1 MTAREAA
8 CYSYFD
14 YWQITEIIERMVGVV
29 VAVNEIFKAL
39 GDPTRREIL
48 RLLRDRDLT
57 AGELAEHFPLAKSTL
72 SGHFATLRHAGLI
85 VQERRGTTI
94 VYSLHIAAVEEVVA
108 AVLGLL
114 GVGEGGAA
122 DDAAAR
128 VAAGGRE
135 GEGVG

>member
-1 MTAREAA
+1 M
-8 CYSYFD
+8 
-14 YWQITEIIERMVGVV
+14 
-29 VAVNEIFKAL
+29 AVNEVFKAL

-48 RLLRDRDLT
+48 RLLRDGDLT
-57 AGELAEHFPLAKSTL
+57 AGELAERFPLAKSTL

-85 VQERRGTTI
+85 VRERRGTTL

-114 GVGEGGAA
+114 GVGEDGAADGGAA
-122 DDAAAR
+122 TRAPAE
-128 VAAGGRE
+128 GRG